1 MFIAS
6 CCCLIVVI
14 LIVCVFTGAF
24 SGSSSSS
31 GAKVYVA
38 PAAKSTTA
46 IETIE
51 IPETTKALRLYE
63 KVMFVYKKLV

>member
-1 MFIAS
+1 MAIAT

-14 LIVCVFTGAF
+14 LLVCVFTGAF

-38 PAAKSTTA
+38 PAAKATTA
-46 IETIE
+46 IEM
-51 IPETTKALRLYE
+51 PETTKALRLYE
-63 KVMFVYKKLV
+63 KV